1 MIGDEKNDNP
11 LFLEAAEFKG
21 KDTLQN
27 MRDTIM
33 RHVYESKNSMFD
45 QAKTVMLNQLK
56 ELTVCPIFIKRKIRM
71 S

>member
-1 MIGDEKNDNP
+1 
-11 LFLEAAEFKG
+11 
-21 KDTLQN
+21 